1 MDKNC
6 PHSNWLCAKELKAA
20 PLSSSR
26 RREALYH
33 QKKCPVIIITHL
45 GLQWNTR
52 DSHEAIF
59 EQCLHCQWLDLYTHN
74 NISHQMAYGS
84 DDRIRLGTGNSVR
97 HLIKS
102 GSCDLDTSMCHTRY
116 IQNAI
121 GFHFL
126 FSITKP
132 VPPQPKTMT
141 DPPQL

>member
-1 MDKNC
+1 
-6 PHSNWLCAKELKAA
+6 
-20 PLSSSR
+20 
-26 RREALYH
+26 
-33 QKKCPVIIITHL
+33 
-45 GLQWNTR
+45 
-52 DSHEAIF
+52 
-59 EQCLHCQWLDLYTHN
+59 
-74 NISHQMAYGS
+74 MAHGS

-141 DPPQL
+141 DPPQLYRQRYAEYAVAVAVKHGTNCMPI